1 MLRFFLFQFL
11 KQHIYC
17 IFKCLIIFPCF
28 RSVDKLKQGRKVLFF
43 FRCFI
48 PDIADQCTVQKPF
61 CLRPEILTGLL
72 PFPFGVYHDSIHQ
85 FQNIFFRMDIVER
98 VIVHTLGKIDRI
110 QYFHF
115 ISMPYQHLS
124 ALNDDRS
131 LGVRDHITDIFSHLH
146 QIWFYI
152 KPGLSGTRSANYN
165 HVLVPC
171 KFRILGSAVHSQP
184 FGHGKENIVLKY
196 WVDKGCNVF
205 CCPPSS
211 RTILHSLP
219 ELFGIFPF

>member
-1 MLRFFLFQFL
+1 M
-11 KQHIYC
+11 
-17 IFKCLIIFPCF
+17 
-28 RSVDKLKQGRKVLFF
+28 
-43 FRCFI
+43 
-48 PDIADQCTVQKPF
+48 
-61 CLRPEILTGLL
+61 
-72 PFPFGVYHDSIHQ
+72 
-85 FQNIFFRMDIVER
+85 
-98 VIVHTLGKIDRI
+98 HTLGKIDRI

-211 RTILHSLP
+211 RTILHHLKIQKQHHQPFHRWISLTILIQP
-219 ELFGIFPF
+219 CFFVYQIKDYDIRSIQCQYPQGISFQIFP

>member
-1 MLRFFLFQFL
+1 M
-11 KQHIYC
+11 
-17 IFKCLIIFPCF
+17 
-28 RSVDKLKQGRKVLFF
+28 
-43 FRCFI
+43 
-48 PDIADQCTVQKPF
+48 
-61 CLRPEILTGLL
+61 
-72 PFPFGVYHDSIHQ
+72 
-85 FQNIFFRMDIVER
+85 
-98 VIVHTLGKIDRI
+98 HTLGKIDRI

-131 LGVRDHITDIFSHLH
+131 LGVRDHIADIFSHLH

-171 KFRILGSAVHSQP
+171 KFRILWSAVHSQP
-184 FGHGKENIVLKY
+184 FGHGKKNIVLKY

-219 ELFGIFPF
+219 KLFGIFHLHHNQKFYSQGSGKTCQKWHLFYTWQNRSKCHLKIQKQHHQPFHR

>member
-48 PDIADQCTVQKPF
+48 PDIADQGTVQKPLCF
-61 CLRPEILTGLL
+61 RPEILTGLL
-72 PFPFGVYHDSIHQ
+72 AFPFRVHHDRIYQ
-85 FQNIFFRMDIVER
+85 FQNILFRMDIVEG
-98 VIVHTLGKIDRI
+98 VIMHTLGKIDRI

-124 ALNDDRS
+124 ALNDDRPFR
-131 LGVRDHITDIFSHLH
+131 VCDHITDVFSHLH
-146 QIWFYI
+146 QIGFYI
-152 KPGLSGTRSANYN
+152 KTCLS
-165 HVLVPC
+165 
-171 KFRILGSAVHSQP
+171 
-184 FGHGKENIVLKY
+184 
-196 WVDKGCNVF
+196 
-205 CCPPSS
+205 
-211 RTILHSLP
+211 
-219 ELFGIFPF
+219 